1 MTWLRYAVAGGLFV
15 AATLAADA
23 AQAQVRDQ
31 KLRFTFQTSRE
42 SYMGVGATKFAEIVR
57 QKSGGKMNVELF
69 PDGSLGGDIQN
80 ISAVRGGTVDAMGLS
95 AGLLVGLVK
104 EFGLFDLPFLFQ
116 NDEEAAAV
124 MNGPFGK
131 RISEMLTEKDLVALA
146 FWGVDFRNLSNNRR
160 PVTKLEEVKGLKIRV
175 LQSPIYVDLWNTLGA
190 NAVAM
195 PFPEVYSALEQGTV
209 DGQEN
214 PYSAIESAKLYEVQK
229 YLSLTRHIYF
239 VAASVFSKKTWD
251 RLNADERKII
261 QEAAA
266 EAQGQWTAA
275 ALKEREVLAL
285 KFKDKLRINE
295 IAPEEI
301 AKFRA
306 AVKPVTDKYTAN
318 ADPAAVKDL
327 FDSIEKVRRK

>member
-42 SYMGVGATKFAEIVR
+42 SYMGVGANAFADAVR

-80 ISAVRGGTVDAMGLS
+80 IAAVRGGTVDAMGLS

-266 EAQGQWTAA
+266 QAQGQWKAA

-285 KFKDKLRINE
+285 KFKDKMRINE
-295 IAPEEI
+295 VAPEEI

-306 AVKPVTDKYTAN
+306 AVKPVVDKYTAN

>member
-15 AATLAADA
+15 AATLATDA

-42 SYMGVGATKFAEIVR
+42 SYMGVGATHFANVVR
-57 QKSGGKMNVELF
+57 EKSGGKMNVELF

-131 RISEMLTEKDLVALA
+131 RISGMLTEKDLVALA

-266 EAQGQWTAA
+266 EAQGQWKAA

-306 AVKPVTDKYTAN
+306 AVKPVTDKYTAG